1 MISKFFSA
9 NFLAAPITGKSSINF
24 SRYLR
29 SFKKNLTINYLKF
42 SFTSVKNKN
51 AKIEIRETFLLSVL
65 SWIFLAS
72 IAALPIYLSSLDLSY
87 TDAFFEATSGITT
100 AGSTILN
107 NIENI

>member
-1 MISKFFSA
+1 VISKFFSA

-51 AKIEIRETFLLSVL
+51 AKIT
-65 SWIFLAS
+65 
-72 IAALPIYLSSLDLSY
+72 
-87 TDAFFEATSGITT
+87 
-100 AGSTILN
+100 
-107 NIENI
+107 